1 MNRDFG
7 GEGLLGRFA
16 EKLTYYWQLIKSHQT
31 GLLLLTGVAGYIS
44 ARCPVLNPD
53 VLLGL
58 SVSLFLAI
66 SGSTI
71 LNMIYDRDIDAMM
84 RRTCKRPLPAGKVK
98 VEEAF
103 ILGVGLSLVG
113 LGLAFAMSP
122 LFGWVVFAGLFL
134 DVVVY
139 TIWLKR
145 RSAWSIVWGG
155 IAGGMPILAGRVL
168 GTGELDLIGGLLGLA
183 ILLWIPTHIITFS
196 IRHSKDYARAGIPTI
211 PAVYGQKN
219 TRLIVVGSSFGAA
232 VSILL
237 AAFSLGLSWG
247 FMWLLAFLSLGIF
260 ALAVRNI
267 FRPTEDVN
275 FALFKYASL
284 YMVGSMSIISLEGLL
299 VL

>member
-1 MNRDFG
+1 METNSDG
-7 GEGLLGRFA
+7 KTLSGLFA
-16 EKLTYYWQLIKSHQT
+16 EKRTYYWQLIKSHQT
-31 GLLLLTGVAGYIS
+31 GLLLLTGIAGYIS
-44 ARCPVLNPD
+44 ARCPVLNWD

-71 LNMIYDRDIDAMM
+71 LNMVYDRDIDAKMG
-84 RRTCKRPLPAGKVK
+84 RTCQRPLPSGKVK

-103 ILGVGLSLVG
+103 FLGAALSLAG
-113 LGLAFAMSP
+113 LGLAFSMSP
-122 LFGWVVFAGLFL
+122 MFGWVVFAGVFF

-145 RSAWSIVWGG
+145 RSAWSIIWGG

-168 GTGELDLIGGLLGLA
+168 GTGELDLIGGLLSLA

-211 PAVYGQKN
+211 PSVYGHKN

-232 VSILL
+232 IAILL
-237 AAFSLGLSWG
+237 AAFCLGLSWG
-247 FMWLLAFLSLGIF
+247 FMWLLAALSLGVL
-260 ALAVRNI
+260 ALSIRNI
-267 FRPTEDVN
+267 FRPSEEVN

-284 YMVGSMSIISLEGLL
+284 YMVGAMSIITLEGLL
-299 VL
+299 

>member
-1 MNRDFG
+1 MKTNFG
-7 GEGLLGRFA
+7 GKTLSGFFV
-16 EKLTYYWQLIKSHQT
+16 EKRTYYYQLIKSHQT

-44 ARCPVLNPD
+44 ARCPVLNWD

-58 SVSLFLAI
+58 GVSLFLAI

-71 LNMIYDRDIDAMM
+71 LNMVYDRDIDAKMG
-84 RRTCKRPLPAGKVK
+84 RTCQRPLPSGKVK

-103 ILGVGLSLVG
+103 FLGVALSLAG
-113 LGLAFAMSP
+113 LGLAFSMSP
-122 LFGWVVFAGLFL
+122 LFGWVVLAGLFF

-145 RSAWSIVWGG
+145 RSAWSIIWGG

-168 GTGELDLIGGLLGLA
+168 GTGELDLIGGLLSLS

-196 IRHSKDYARAGIPTI
+196 IRHSKDYAVAGIPTI
-211 PAVYGQKN
+211 PSVYGHKN

-232 VSILL
+232 ISILL
-237 AAFSLGLSWG
+237 AAFCLGLSWG
-247 FMWLLAFLSLGIF
+247 FMWLLAALSLGVL
-260 ALAVRNI
+260 ALSIRNI
-267 FRPTEDVN
+267 FRPSEEVN

-284 YMVGSMSIISLEGLL
+284 YMVGSMSIITLEGLL
-299 VL
+299 

>member
-1 MNRDFG
+1 
-7 GEGLLGRFA
+7 
-16 EKLTYYWQLIKSHQT
+16 
-31 GLLLLTGVAGYIS
+31 
-44 ARCPVLNPD
+44 
-53 VLLGL
+53 
-58 SVSLFLAI
+58 
-66 SGSTI
+66 
-71 LNMIYDRDIDAMM
+71 MIYDRDIDAKM
-84 RRTCKRPLPAGKVK
+84 RRTCQRPLPAGKVK

-103 ILGVGLSLVG
+103 ILGVTLSLVG

-168 GTGELDLIGGLLGLA
+168 GTGELDLIGGLLSLA

-196 IRHSKDYARAGIPTI
+196 IRHSKDYATAGIPTI
-211 PAVYGQKN
+211 PAVYGHRN

-232 VSILL
+232 VAILL

-247 FMWLLAFLSLGIF
+247 FLWLLASLSLGIF

-267 FRPTEDVN
+267 FRPSEEVN

-284 YMVGSMSIISLEGLL
+284 YMVGSMSIITLEGLL
-299 VL
+299 LL